1 MRINPIFVVSKG
13 NNNNLKI
20 MKDRAEVVR
29 LKTFGMIAYQVNI
42 VNPETGLYRSSTSR
56 RFETKK
62 EALEFI
68 SEYGLTI

>member
-1 MRINPIFVVSKG
+1 
-13 NNNNLKI
+13 

-68 SEYGLTI
+68 SEYSLTI